1 MAAHRYGLWILG
13 AVLIAA
19 ISFGWYSTMHGSLG
33 KECGLCGRP
42 LRKELTVIAE
52 VGGQRRHVCCARC
65 AITEALQEKKP
76 VQFIEVRDYP
86 TGASLKP
93 ERAFFVD
100 GSQMMACDHD
110 MLRMDQMK
118 RPQALAFDR
127 CSPGTFAFSRKE
139 DADAFVARNGGVVKT
154 LPQLLSEVGFK

>member
-19 ISFGWYSTMHGSLG
+19 ISFGWYSTMHGSQG
-33 KECGLCGRP
+33 KKCVLCGRP
-42 LRKELTVIAE
+42 LKKELAVIAE
-52 VGGQRRHVCCARC
+52 VGGQRRHVC

-76 VQFIEVRDYP
+76 VRFIEVRDYP